1 LRWVEFIAILVAL
14 SRLCNHAHRKIA
26 QQRSSKMSKPLR
38 AAVAAACVLF
48 AACSCLAA
56 APARSATHASKRII
70 VFVWDGM
77 RPDSVSETDTP
88 HLAALAKS
96 GTFFADNHS
105 SYPTFTMMNAAAF
118 ATGAYSGHSG
128 FFGNAI
134 YRPGAP
140 ARNAG
145 GEEEDFNDPMFLED
159 YGVLKQLDANEDNHL
174 FLIGTLFQAAQRA
187 GLVTAAIGKSGPA
200 FLQDYKNGSV
210 VTDEKAVF
218 PLAFAR
224 ELGAAHI
231 PMPVTAP
238 FAYRNG
244 ELRLAEDN
252 GDPTFNP
259 RPAVLAD
266 GFTQNPDDRSG
277 SPPAAANKYLMSVF
291 LDYVL
296 PKKRPDL
303 SIVWLRNPD
312 STEHAYGVGSPNY
325 HTALQA
331 QDALLGQLQDKLAEL
346 GMAKDTDLI
355 VVSDHG
361 HSNVSG
367 PLDLFPPRLVTDRAM
382 GAIDREHG
390 YSVSGNIRLAHE
402 MSMAGI
408 RAYDGAGCMFDPVMS
423 GIKADGSPLHPA
435 KTASGDACG
444 RLKNYTSPQYELL
457 HPFLPREAFV
467 VVSNGGSDYLYQPD
481 HDPERIRIAV
491 RFLQSH
497 EEYGAIFVDERYGD
511 IPGTLPLSR
520 VRLENMEGRNPD
532 IVVGYSF
539 DENAVIQGMPGIE
552 FEGVAGSSNHGMH
565 GSFSP
570 RDVHNTL
577 LAAGPDFVEH
587 YTDTLPSG
595 NVDVAPTIAKILGLD
610 LPQAD
615 GRPLLEA
622 LRGRAHAEASAYA
635 VKPQTVSPKTAA
647 SGLTIVSPLGT
658 ATDRTSYSF
667 DLRIKELRYRDKS
680 YTYFDSAKAVRK

>member
-1 LRWVEFIAILVAL
+1 MPKFLLAAL
-14 SRLCNHAHRKIA
+14 C
-26 QQRSSKMSKPLR
+26 
-38 AAVAAACVLF
+38 AAVVLLVS
-48 AACSCLAA
+48 CSSGPRAH
-56 APARSATHASKRII
+56 PAQPAATHAAKRVI

-77 RPDSVSETDTP
+77 RPDSISTTDTP
-88 HLAALAKS
+88 NLAALAKR

-118 ATGAYSGHSG
+118 ATGSFSGHSG

-140 ARNAG
+140 ARSAG
-145 GEEEDFNDPMFLED
+145 GDEVDFNDPIFLED
-159 YGVLKQLDANEDNHL
+159 YGILKQLDANQDRHL
-174 FLIGTLFQAAQRA
+174 FLIGTLFQAAQKA
-187 GLVTAAIGKSGPA
+187 GLTTVAIGKSGPA
-200 FLQDYKNGSV
+200 FLQDYKNGSLV
-210 VTDEKAVF
+210 LDERAAF
-218 PLAFAR
+218 PLAFAK
-224 ELGAAHI
+224 ELQAAHI
-231 PMPVTAP
+231 ALPISAP

-266 GFTQNPDDRSG
+266 GFTQNPDDHSG
-277 SPPAAANKYLMSVF
+277 APPAAGNKYLMSVF

-296 PKKRPDL
+296 PKKHPDL
-303 SIVWLRNPD
+303 SVVWLRNPD

-325 HTALQA
+325 HLALQA
-331 QDALLGQLQDKLAEL
+331 QDELLGKLQVKLAEL
-346 GMAKDTDLI
+346 HMDQDTDLI

-367 PLDLFPPRLVTDRAM
+367 PLDLFPPRIVANGKM
-382 GAIDREHG
+382 AQIDREHG
-390 YSVSGNIRLAHE
+390 YSVSGNIRLADE
-402 MSMAGI
+402 LSRAGI
-408 RAYDGAGCMFDPVMS
+408 RAYDGAGCAFDPVMS
-423 GIKADGSPLHPA
+423 GIKADGAPLHPA
-435 KTASGDACG
+435 KPASGDSCG
-444 RLKNYTSPQYELL
+444 RLKNYTSPAYQLL

-467 VVSNGGSDYLYQPD
+467 VVSNGGSDYLYHPD
-481 HDPERIRIAV
+481 HDPERIRMAV

-532 IVVGYSF
+532 IVVGYTF

-577 LAAGPDFVEH
+577 LAAGPDFAET
-587 YTDTLPSG
+587 YTDDLPSG
-595 NVDVAPTIAKILGLD
+595 NVDVAPTIAKIFGLD

-622 LRGRAHAEASAYA
+622 LRGRAHVDASAYA
-635 VKPQTVSPKTAA
+635 VKPQTINPASAA
-647 SGLTIVSPLGT
+647 TGLAVQSPLGA
-658 ATDRTSYSF
+658 ATGATSYSF
-667 DLRIKELRYRDKS
+667 DLRIKELHYGDKT
-680 YTYFDSAKAVRK
+680 YTYFDWAKAVRK

>member
-1 LRWVEFIAILVAL
+1 MPKLLL
-14 SRLCNHAHRKIA
+14 S
-26 QQRSSKMSKPLR
+26 
-38 AAVAAACVLF
+38 AVAALLV
-48 AACSCLAA
+48 ACSAVPHAHTQAQAA
-56 APARSATHASKRII
+56 AHASRRVI
-70 VFVWDGM
+70 VFVWDGL
-77 RPDSVSETDTP
+77 RPDSISEADTP
-88 HLAALAKS
+88 HLAALAKR
-96 GTFFADNHS
+96 GTAFADNHS

-118 ATGAYSGHSG
+118 ATGSFSGHSG

-134 YRPGAP
+134 YRPGMP
-140 ARNAG
+140 GRTAG
-145 GEEEDFNDPMFLED
+145 GAEVDFNDPVFLED
-159 YGVLKQLDANEDNHL
+159 YGILKQLDENEDRHL
-174 FLIGTLFQAAQRA
+174 FLIGTLFQAAQKA
-187 GLVTAAIGKSGPA
+187 GLVTAAVGKSGPA

-210 VTDEKAVF
+210 VLDERAAF
-218 PLAFAR
+218 PLAFAK
-224 ELGAAHI
+224 ELQAAHFAL
-231 PMPVTAP
+231 PTTAP

-244 ELRLAEDN
+244 ELHLADGN
-252 GDPTFNP
+252 GDPTFGP
-259 RPAVLAD
+259 RAAVLAD
-266 GFTQNPDDRSG
+266 GFTQNPDDHSG
-277 SPPAAANKYLMSVF
+277 SPPAAGNRYLMSVF

-296 PKKRPDL
+296 PRKHPDL
-303 SIVWLRNPD
+303 SVVWLRNPD

-331 QDALLGQLQDKLAEL
+331 QDELLGKLQDKLAEL
-346 GMAKDTDLI
+346 HMDSDTDLI

-367 PLDLFPPRLVTDRAM
+367 PLDLFPLRKVENGKM
-382 GAIDREHG
+382 GQIDREHG
-390 YSVSGNIRLAHE
+390 YSVSGDIRLAHE
-402 MSMAGI
+402 LSMAGI
-408 RAYDGAGCMFDPVMS
+408 RAYDGAGCSYDPVMS
-423 GIKADGSPLHPA
+423 GIKADGSALHPP
-435 KTASGDACG
+435 KPASGNDCG
-444 RLKNYTSPQYELL
+444 HLKNYTSPGYELL

-467 VVSNGGSDYLYQPD
+467 VVANGGSDYLYQPD
-481 HDPERIRIAV
+481 HDPERIRMAV

-532 IVVGYSF
+532 IVVGYTF

-552 FEGVAGSSNHGMH
+552 FEGVSSSSSHGMH

-577 LAAGPDFVEH
+577 LASGPDFAER

-622 LRGRAHAEASAYA
+622 LRGRAHVEASAYA
-635 VKPQTVSPKTAA
+635 TKPQTLTPATPATGLSILSPVGAA
-647 SGLTIVSPLGT
+647 SG
-658 ATDRTSYSF
+658 ATSYSF
-667 DLRIKELRYRDKS
+667 DLHIKELRQGDKVW
-680 YTYFDSAKAVRK
+680 TYFDWAKAVRK